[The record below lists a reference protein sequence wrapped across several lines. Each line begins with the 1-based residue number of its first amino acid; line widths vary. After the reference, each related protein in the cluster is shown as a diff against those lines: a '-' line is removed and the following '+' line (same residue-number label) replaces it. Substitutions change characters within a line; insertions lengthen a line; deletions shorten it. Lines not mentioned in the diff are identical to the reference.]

1 MADTVTIDVRDM
13 SVAPASTINIAVIN
27 KPNPV
32 AGYPATEYELSRL
45 INIPKYRITD
55 SATGA
60 VISGTNWNEY
70 FPSGGGGGGGGGT
83 TNYNQLTHKP
93 SINNVTLSGN
103 KTTSDLGINLGDLA
117 SKNSASGTYTP
128 TMTTSVSGKT
138 LTVSF
143 SEETITVT

>member
-1 MADTVTIDVRDM
+1 MADTVTIDIRDM
-13 SVAPASTINIAVIN
+13 SVGPASTINIAVVN
-27 KPNPV
+27 QPNPV
-32 AGYPATEYELSRL
+32 AGYSATEYELSRL

-55 SATGA
+55 SATGE
-60 VISGTNWNEY
+60 VISGVNWSEY
-70 FPSGGGGGGGGGT
+70 FPSGGGGGGT
-83 TNYNQLTHKP
+83 TNYNQLDNKP
-93 SINNVTLSGN
+93 SINNVTLDGN

-143 SEETITVT
+143 SEDTITVT